1 MQHMVFR
8 VKMMGICEMPWVFF
22 FFFCYQELSLIEK
35 TKLTFVRQ
43 LEAGGLLSCDLDPLS
58 ENQTWRKV

>member
-1 MQHMVFR
+1 
-8 VKMMGICEMPWVFF
+8 MMGICEMPWVF